1 MEIGGEKMS
10 VKNFIPMV
18 WAKEIEQN
26 REKMMVA
33 AKLCNRDYEGDIK
46 ELGDK
51 VKINGVSRPTITDY
65 DDVNGLG
72 DFERLQDQSTMLE
85 ITQSKAFHF
94 YVGDIDKRQ
103 SAGNIMNAELK
114 EAAAA
119 LAEVMDSYIYSLYKE
134 AGIKTTVDEIN
145 DSNILSVINQT
156 LGKLWKN
163 NVPTTEAVSL
173 EVTPEFL
180 TKLQMAKLLTD
191 TDNSTLLEGGIAH
204 KLKTF
209 NIDVYMSNNL
219 PKENGKDI
227 CILRTKK
234 AISFAEQLKEIK
246 SYEPQNFFGEAV
258 KGLQVYG
265 AKVIRPDEMA
275 VIKIGEYK

>member
-1 MEIGGEKMS
+1 MS
-10 VKNFIPMV
+10 TRNFKPQV
-18 WAKEIEQN
+18 WAKQIEVN

-33 AKLCNRDYEGDIK
+33 AKLCNRDYEGEIK
-46 ELGDK
+46 NLGDK
-51 VKINGVSRPTITDY
+51 VKINGVSRPTITNY
-65 DDVNGLG
+65 DDINGLG
-72 DFERLQDQSTMLE
+72 DFERLQDQSTLLE

-103 SAGNIMNAELK
+103 TAGNIMNAELT

-134 AGIKTTVDEIN
+134 AGIVTDVESLTSDNVLNIIN
-145 DSNILSVINQT
+145 DT

-163 NVPTTEAVSL
+163 NVPTTEQVSL

-180 TKLQMAKLLTD
+180 TKLQMAKLLVD
-191 TDNSTLLEGGIAH
+191 TDNSTVLQSGVSH

-219 PKENGKDI
+219 PKDKNGNDV
-227 CILRTKK
+227 CFLRTKK
-234 AISFAEQLKEIK
+234 AISFAEQLKEVK
-246 SYEPQNFFGEAV
+246 SYEPQNFFGEAI

-265 AKVIRPDEMA
+265 AKVIRPDELA
-275 VIKIGEYK
+275 VIKVAAYN

>member
-1 MEIGGEKMS
+1 MS
-10 VKNFIPMV
+10 TRNFKPIV
-18 WAKEIEQN
+18 WAKQIEQN

-33 AKLCNRDYEGDIK
+33 AKLCNRDYEGEIK
-46 ELGDK
+46 NLGDK
-51 VKINGVSRPTITDY
+51 VKINGVSRPSITNY
-65 DDVNGLG
+65 DDLNGLG

-85 ITQSKAFHF
+85 ITESKAFHF

-103 SAGNIMNAELK
+103 SAGNIMNAELT

-119 LAEVMDSYIYSLYKE
+119 LAEVMDGYIYSFYNE
-134 AGIKTTVDEIN
+134 AGIVEDVESLTCDNVLTIIN
-145 DSNILSVINQT
+145 NT

-163 NVPTTEAVSL
+163 NVPTTEQVSL

-180 TKLQMAKLLTD
+180 TKLQMAKLLVD
-191 TDNSTLLEGGIAH
+191 TDNSGVLTSGVAH

-219 PKENGKDI
+219 PKDEDGNDV
-227 CILRTKK
+227 CFLRTKK
-234 AISFAEQLKEIK
+234 AISFAEQLKEVK
-246 SYEPQNFFGEAV
+246 SYEPQNFFGEAI

-265 AKVIRPDEMA
+265 AKVIRPDELA
-275 VIKIGEYK
+275 VIKVAAYN

>member
-1 MEIGGEKMS
+1 MS
-10 VKNFIPMV
+10 VKNFKPIV
-18 WAKEIEQN
+18 WSRQIIAD
-26 REKMMVA
+26 REKMLVA
-33 AKLCNRDYEGDIK
+33 VKLCNRDYEGEIK
-46 ELGDK
+46 NLGDK

-65 DDVNGLG
+65 DDINGLG

-103 SAGNIMNAELK
+103 AAGNIYNAELK

-119 LAEVMDSYIYSLYKE
+119 LAEVMDSYVYSLYEE
-134 AGIKTTVDEIN
+134 AGIVETVSALSSDNVLSTIN
-145 DSNILSVINQT
+145 TV

-163 NVPTTEAVSL
+163 NVPTTEQVYL

-191 TDNSTLLEGGIAH
+191 TDNSTVLESGVAH

-209 NIDVYMSNNL
+209 NIDVFMSNNL
-219 PKENGKDI
+219 PKDASNNDI
-227 CILRTKK
+227 CFLRTKK
-234 AISFAEQLKEIK
+234 AISFAEQLKEVK
-246 SYEPQNFFGEAV
+246 AYEPQNFFGEAV

-265 AKVIRPDEMA
+265 AKVIRPDELA
-275 VIKIGEYK
+275 IIKIADYE

>member
-1 MEIGGEKMS
+1 MS
-10 VKNFIPMV
+10 IRNFKPMV
-18 WAKEIEQN
+18 WAKAIEQN

-33 AKLCNRDYEGDIK
+33 AKLCNRDYEGEIK
-46 ELGDK
+46 NLGDK
-51 VKINGVSRPTITDY
+51 VKINGVSRPTITSY
-65 DDVNGLG
+65 DDINGLG

-85 ITQSKAFHF
+85 ITESKAFHF

-103 SAGNIMNAELK
+103 SAGNIMDAELT

-119 LAEVMDSYIYSLYKE
+119 LAEVMDGYIYSFYNE
-134 AGIKTTVDEIN
+134 AGIVTDVESLTCDNVLNIIN
-145 DSNILSVINQT
+145 ET

-163 NVPTTEAVSL
+163 NVPTTEQVSL

-180 TKLQMAKLLTD
+180 TKLQMAKLLVD
-191 TDNSTLLEGGIAH
+191 TDNSSVLASGVSH

-219 PKENGKDI
+219 PKDEDGNDV
-227 CILRTKK
+227 CFLRTKK
-234 AISFAEQLKEIK
+234 AISFAEQLKEVK

-265 AKVIRPDEMA
+265 AKVIRPDELA
-275 VIKIGEYK
+275 VIKVAAYN

>member
-1 MEIGGEKMS
+1 MS
-10 VKNFIPMV
+10 IRNFKPMV
-18 WAKEIEQN
+18 WAKAIEQN

-33 AKLCNRDYEGDIK
+33 AKLCNRDYEGEIK
-46 ELGDK
+46 NLGDK
-51 VKINGVSRPTITDY
+51 VKINGVSRPTITSY
-65 DDVNGLG
+65 DDINGLG

-85 ITQSKAFHF
+85 ITESKAFHF

-103 SAGNIMNAELK
+103 SAGNIMDAELT

-119 LAEVMDSYIYSLYKE
+119 LAEVMDGYIYSFYKE
-134 AGIKTTVDEIN
+134 AGIVTDVESLTCDNVLTVIN
-145 DSNILSVINQT
+145 DT

-163 NVPTTEAVSL
+163 NVPTTEQVSL

-180 TKLQMAKLLTD
+180 TKLQMAKLLVD
-191 TDNSTLLEGGIAH
+191 TDNSTVLQSGVSH

-219 PKENGKDI
+219 PKDKNGKDV
-227 CILRTKK
+227 CFLRTKK
-234 AISFAEQLKEIK
+234 AISFAEQLKEVK

-265 AKVIRPDEMA
+265 AKVIRPDELA
-275 VIKIGEYK
+275 VIKVAACN

>member
-1 MEIGGEKMS
+1 MS
-10 VKNFIPMV
+10 VRNFVPTI
-18 WAKEIEQN
+18 WAKEIEKN
-26 REKMMVA
+26 RERMMVA
-33 AKLCNRDYEGDIK
+33 AKLCNRDYEGSIK

-51 VKINGVSRPTITDY
+51 VKINGVSRPTISDY
-65 DDVNGLG
+65 DDINGLG
-72 DFERLQDQSTMLE
+72 DFERLQDQSTLLE

-103 SAGNIMNAELK
+103 AAGNILNAELE

-134 AGIKTTVDEIN
+134 AGIVTNVESLTNDNVLGIIN
-145 DSNILSVINQT
+145 ET

-163 NVPTTEAVSL
+163 NVPTTEQVSL
-173 EVTPEFL
+173 EVSPEFL
-180 TKLQMAKLLTD
+180 TKLQMAKLLVD
-191 TDNSTLLEGGIAH
+191 TDNSNVLEGGVSH

-219 PKENGKDI
+219 PKEGNKDI

-234 AISFAEQLKEIK
+234 AISFSEQLKEVK
-246 SYEPQNFFGEAV
+246 AYEPQNFFGEAV

-265 AKVIRPDEMA
+265 AKVIRPDELA
-275 VIKIGEYK
+275 VIKIAAYN

>member
-1 MEIGGEKMS
+1 MS
-10 VKNFIPMV
+10 IRNFKPMV
-18 WAKEIEQN
+18 WAKAIEQN

-33 AKLCNRDYEGDIK
+33 AKLCNRDYEGEIK
-46 ELGDK
+46 NLGDK
-51 VKINGVSRPTITDY
+51 VKINGVSRPTITSY
-65 DDVNGLG
+65 DDINGLG

-85 ITQSKAFHF
+85 ITESKAFHF

-103 SAGNIMNAELK
+103 SAGNIMDAELT

-119 LAEVMDSYIYSLYKE
+119 LAEVMDGYIYSFYKE
-134 AGIKTTVDEIN
+134 AGIVTDVESLTCDNVLTVIN
-145 DSNILSVINQT
+145 DT

-163 NVPTTEAVSL
+163 NVPTTEQVSL

-180 TKLQMAKLLTD
+180 TKLQMAKLLVD
-191 TDNSTLLEGGIAH
+191 TDNSTVLQSGVSH

-219 PKENGKDI
+219 PKDKNGKDV
-227 CILRTKK
+227 CFLRTKK
-234 AISFAEQLKEIK
+234 AISFAEQLKEVK

-265 AKVIRPDEMA
+265 AKVIRPDELA
-275 VIKIGEYK
+275 VIKVAAYN

>member
-1 MEIGGEKMS
+1 MS
-10 VKNFIPMV
+10 TRNFKPLV
-18 WAKEIEQN
+18 WAKAIEIN

-46 ELGDK
+46 NLGDK
-51 VKINGVSRPTITDY
+51 VKINGVSRPTITNY
-65 DDVNGLG
+65 DDTNGLG

-85 ITQSKAFHF
+85 ITESKAFHF

-103 SAGNIMNAELK
+103 SAGNIMDAELT

-119 LAEVMDSYIYSLYKE
+119 LAEVMDSYIYSFYKE
-134 AGIKTTVDEIN
+134 AGIVTDVDSLTCENVLTIIN
-145 DSNILSVINQT
+145 DT

-163 NVPTTEAVSL
+163 NVPTTEQVSL

-180 TKLQMAKLLTD
+180 TKLQMAKLLVD
-191 TDNSTLLEGGIAH
+191 TDNSTVLQGGVTH

-219 PKENGKDI
+219 PKDKDGNDV
-227 CILRTKK
+227 CFLRTKK
-234 AISFAEQLKEIK
+234 AISFAEQLKEVK

-265 AKVIRPDEMA
+265 AKVIRPDELA
-275 VIKIGEYK
+275 VIKVAAYN

>member
-1 MEIGGEKMS
+1 MS
-10 VKNFIPMV
+10 IKNFKPIV
-18 WAKEIEQN
+18 WAKAIEQN

-33 AKLCNRDYEGDIK
+33 AKLCNRDYEGEIK
-46 ELGDK
+46 NLGDK
-51 VKINGVSRPTITDY
+51 VKINGVSRPTITSY
-65 DDVNGLG
+65 DDINGLG

-85 ITQSKAFHF
+85 ITESKAFHF

-103 SAGNIMNAELK
+103 SAGNIMDAELT

-119 LAEVMDSYIYSLYKE
+119 LAEVMDGYIYSFYKE
-134 AGIKTTVDEIN
+134 AGIVTDVESLTCDNVLTVIN
-145 DSNILSVINQT
+145 DT

-163 NVPTTEAVSL
+163 NVPTTEQVSL

-180 TKLQMAKLLTD
+180 TKLQMAKLLVD
-191 TDNSTLLEGGIAH
+191 TDNSSVLTSGVSH

-219 PKENGKDI
+219 PKDKNGKDV
-227 CILRTKK
+227 CFLRTKK
-234 AISFAEQLKEIK
+234 AISFAEQLKEVK

-265 AKVIRPDEMA
+265 AKVIRPDELA
-275 VIKIGEYK
+275 VIKVAAYN

>member
-1 MEIGGEKMS
+1 MS
-10 VKNFIPMV
+10 IRNFVPLV

-26 REKMMVA
+26 RENMMVA
-33 AKLCNRDYEGDIK
+33 TKLCNRDYEGDIK

-85 ITQSKAFHF
+85 ITESKAFHF

-119 LAEVMDSYIYSLYKE
+119 LAEVMDSYVYSLYDE
-134 AGIKTTVDEIN
+134 AGIVTEVDSLNEDN
-145 DSNILSVINQT
+145 VLSVINET

-163 NVPTTEAVSL
+163 NVPTTETVSL

-180 TKLQMAKLLTD
+180 TKLQMAKLLVD
-191 TDNSTLLEGGIAH
+191 TDNSGVLEGGISH

-219 PKENGKDI
+219 PNEDGTDI

-246 SYEPQNFFGEAV
+246 AYEPQNFFGEAV

-265 AKVIRPDEMA
+265 AKVIRPDELA
-275 VIKIGEYK
+275 VIKVAAYN

>member
-1 MEIGGEKMS
+1 MS
-10 VKNFIPMV
+10 TRNFKPLV
-18 WAKEIEQN
+18 WAKQIEIN

-46 ELGDK
+46 NLGDK
-51 VKINGVSRPTITDY
+51 VKINGVSRPTITNY
-65 DDVNGLG
+65 DDTNGLG

-103 SAGNIMNAELK
+103 AAGNILNAELT

-119 LAEVMDSYIYSLYKE
+119 LAEVMDSYIYSFYKE
-134 AGIKTTVDEIN
+134 AGIVTDVESLTCDNVLTIIN
-145 DSNILSVINQT
+145 DT

-163 NVPTTEAVSL
+163 NVPTTEQVSL

-180 TKLQMAKLLTD
+180 TKLQMAKLLID
-191 TDNSTLLEGGIAH
+191 TDNSTVLQSGVSH

-219 PKENGKDI
+219 PKDKNGKDV
-227 CILRTKK
+227 CFLRTKK
-234 AISFAEQLKEIK
+234 AISFAEQLKEVK
-246 SYEPQNFFGEAV
+246 SYEPQNFFGEAI

-265 AKVIRPDEMA
+265 AKVIRPDELA
-275 VIKIGEYK
+275 VIKVAAYN

>member
-1 MEIGGEKMS
+1 MS
-10 VKNFIPMV
+10 IRNFKPMV
-18 WAKEIEQN
+18 WAKAIEQN

-33 AKLCNRDYEGDIK
+33 AKLCNRDYEGEIK
-46 ELGDK
+46 NLGDK
-51 VKINGVSRPTITDY
+51 VKINGVSRPTITSY
-65 DDVNGLG
+65 DDINGLG
-72 DFERLQDQSTMLE
+72 EFERLQDQSTMLE
-85 ITQSKAFHF
+85 ITESKAFHF

-103 SAGNIMNAELK
+103 SAGNIMDAELT

-119 LAEVMDSYIYSLYKE
+119 LAEVMDGYIYSFYNE
-134 AGIKTTVDEIN
+134 AGIVTDVESLTCDNVLTIIN
-145 DSNILSVINQT
+145 ET

-163 NVPTTEAVSL
+163 NVPTTEQVSL

-180 TKLQMAKLLTD
+180 TKLQMAKLLVD
-191 TDNSTLLEGGIAH
+191 TDNSSVLASGVSH

-219 PKENGKDI
+219 PKDEDGNDV
-227 CILRTKK
+227 CFLRTKK
-234 AISFAEQLKEIK
+234 AISFAEQLKEVK

-265 AKVIRPDEMA
+265 AKVIRPDELA
-275 VIKIGEYK
+275 VIKVAAYN

>member
-1 MEIGGEKMS
+1 MS
-10 VKNFIPMV
+10 IRNFVPLV
-18 WAKEIEQN
+18 WAKEIELN
-26 REKMMVA
+26 RENMMVA
-33 AKLCNRDYEGDIK
+33 TKLCNRDYEGDIK

-119 LAEVMDSYIYSLYKE
+119 LAEVMDSYVYSLYDE
-134 AGIKTTVDEIN
+134 AGIVTEVDSLNEDN
-145 DSNILSVINQT
+145 VLSVINET

-180 TKLQMAKLLTD
+180 TKLQMAKLLVD
-191 TDNSTLLEGGIAH
+191 TDNSGVLEGGISH

-219 PKENGKDI
+219 PNEDGTDI

-246 SYEPQNFFGEAV
+246 AYEPQNFFGEAV

-265 AKVIRPDEMA
+265 AKVIRPDELA
-275 VIKIGEYK
+275 VIKVAAYN

>member
-1 MEIGGEKMS
+1 MS
-10 VKNFIPMV
+10 IRNFKPLV
-18 WAKEIEQN
+18 WAKAIEQN

-33 AKLCNRDYEGDIK
+33 AKLCNRDYEGEIK
-46 ELGDK
+46 NLGDK
-51 VKINGVSRPTITDY
+51 VKINGVSRPTITSY
-65 DDVNGLG
+65 DDINGLG
-72 DFERLQDQSTMLE
+72 EFERLQDQSTMLE
-85 ITQSKAFHF
+85 ITESKAFHF

-103 SAGNIMNAELK
+103 SAGNIMDAELT

-119 LAEVMDSYIYSLYKE
+119 LAEVMDGYIYSFYNE
-134 AGIKTTVDEIN
+134 AGIVTDVESLTCDNVLTIIN
-145 DSNILSVINQT
+145 ET

-163 NVPTTEAVSL
+163 NVPTTEQVSL

-180 TKLQMAKLLTD
+180 TKLQMAKLLVD
-191 TDNSTLLEGGIAH
+191 TDNSSVLTSGVSH

-219 PKENGKDI
+219 PKDEDGNDV
-227 CILRTKK
+227 CFLRTKK
-234 AISFAEQLKEIK
+234 AISFAEQLKEVK

-265 AKVIRPDEMA
+265 AKVIRPDELA
-275 VIKIGEYK
+275 VIKVAAYN

>member
-1 MEIGGEKMS
+1 MS
-10 VKNFIPMV
+10 IRNFKPMV
-18 WAKEIEQN
+18 WAKEIEKN
-26 REKMMVA
+26 REMMMVA
-33 AKLCNRDYEGDIK
+33 AKLCNRDYEGEIK
-46 ELGDK
+46 NLGDK
-51 VKINGVSRPTITDY
+51 VKINGVSRPTITNY
-65 DDVNGLG
+65 DDTNGLG

-103 SAGNIMNAELK
+103 AAGNILNAELT

-119 LAEVMDSYIYSLYKE
+119 LAEVMDSYIYSFYKE
-134 AGIKTTVDEIN
+134 AGIVTDVESLTCDNVLTIIN
-145 DSNILSVINQT
+145 DT

-163 NVPTTEAVSL
+163 NVPTTEQVSL

-180 TKLQMAKLLTD
+180 TKLQMAKLLID
-191 TDNSTLLEGGIAH
+191 TDNSTVLQGGVSH

-219 PKENGKDI
+219 PKDKDGNDV
-227 CILRTKK
+227 CFLRTKK
-234 AISFAEQLKEIK
+234 AISFAEQLKEVK

-265 AKVIRPDEMA
+265 AKVIRPDELA
-275 VIKIGEYK
+275 VIKVAAYN

>member
-1 MEIGGEKMS
+1 MS
-10 VKNFIPMV
+10 TRNFKPQV
-18 WAKEIEQN
+18 WAKQIEIN

-46 ELGDK
+46 NLGDK
-51 VKINGVSRPTITDY
+51 VKINGVSRPTITNY
-65 DDVNGLG
+65 DDTNGLG
-72 DFERLQDQSTMLE
+72 DFERLQDQSTLLE

-103 SAGNIMNAELK
+103 AAGNILDAELT

-119 LAEVMDSYIYSLYKE
+119 LAEVMDSYIYSFHKE
-134 AGIKTTVDEIN
+134 AGIVTDVESLTCENVLTVIN
-145 DSNILSVINQT
+145 DT

-163 NVPTTEAVSL
+163 NVPTTEQVSL

-180 TKLQMAKLLTD
+180 TKLQMAKLLVD
-191 TDNSTLLEGGIAH
+191 TDNSTVLQGGVSH

-219 PKENGKDI
+219 PKDKNGKDV
-227 CILRTKK
+227 CFLRTKK
-234 AISFAEQLKEIK
+234 AISFAEQLKEVK
-246 SYEPQNFFGEAV
+246 SYEPQNFFGEAI

-265 AKVIRPDEMA
+265 AKVIRPDELA
-275 VIKIGEYK
+275 VIKVAAYN

>member
-1 MEIGGEKMS
+1 MS
-10 VKNFIPMV
+10 IRNFKPMV
-18 WAKEIEQN
+18 WAKEIEKN
-26 REKMMVA
+26 REMMMVA

-46 ELGDK
+46 NLGDK
-51 VKINGVSRPTITDY
+51 VKINGVSRPSITDY
-65 DDVNGLG
+65 DDINGLG

-103 SAGNIMNAELK
+103 SAGNIMNAELT

-119 LAEVMDSYIYSLYKE
+119 LAEVMDAYIYSFYEE
-134 AGIKTTVDEIN
+134 AGIVTDVDSLTCDNVLTIIN
-145 DSNILSVINQT
+145 ET

-163 NVPTTEAVSL
+163 NVPTTEQVSL

-180 TKLQMAKLLTD
+180 TKLQMAKLLVD
-191 TDNSTLLEGGIAH
+191 TDNSAVLQSGVSH

-219 PKENGKDI
+219 PKDDEGNDV
-227 CILRTKK
+227 CFLRTKK
-234 AISFAEQLKEIK
+234 AISFAEQLKEVK

-265 AKVIRPDEMA
+265 AKVIRPNELA
-275 VIKIGEYK
+275 VIKVAAYN

>member
-1 MEIGGEKMS
+1 MS
-10 VKNFIPMV
+10 YNNFVPHI
-18 WAKEIEQN
+18 WSTAIEQN

-33 AKLCNRDYEGDIK
+33 AQLCNRDYEGDIK

-85 ITQSKAFHF
+85 ITESKAFHF

-103 SAGNIMNAELK
+103 SAGNIMNAELT

-119 LAEVMDSYIYSLYKE
+119 LAEVMDSYIYSHYKE
-134 AGIKTTVDEIN
+134 AGITTTVDSLSTDN
-145 DSNILSVINQT
+145 VLSVINET

-163 NVPTTEAVSL
+163 NVPTTEQVSL

-180 TKLQMAKLLTD
+180 TKLQMAKLLVD
-191 TDNSTLLEGGIAH
+191 TDNSSVLAGGVVH

-219 PKENGKDI
+219 PKEGTKDI

-234 AISFAEQLKEIK
+234 AISFAEQLKEVK
-246 SYEPQNFFGEAV
+246 AYEPQNFFGEAV

-265 AKVIRPDEMA
+265 AKVIRPDELA
-275 VIKIGEYK
+275 VIKIASYK

>member
-1 MEIGGEKMS
+1 MS

>member
-1 MEIGGEKMS
+1 MS
-10 VKNFIPMV
+10 TRNFKPQV
-18 WAKEIEQN
+18 WAKQIEIN

-46 ELGDK
+46 NLGDK
-51 VKINGVSRPTITDY
+51 VKINGVSRPTITNY
-65 DDVNGLG
+65 DDINGLG
-72 DFERLQDQSTMLE
+72 DFERLQDQSTLLE

-103 SAGNIMNAELK
+103 TSGNIMDAELT

-134 AGIKTTVDEIN
+134 AGIVTDVESLTCDNVLSIIN
-145 DSNILSVINQT
+145 DT

-163 NVPTTEAVSL
+163 NVPTTEQVFL

-180 TKLQMAKLLTD
+180 TKLQMAKLLVD
-191 TDNSTLLEGGIAH
+191 TDNSTVLQGGVSH

-219 PKENGKDI
+219 PKDKDGNDV
-227 CILRTKK
+227 CFLRTKK
-234 AISFAEQLKEIK
+234 AISFAEQLKEVK
-246 SYEPQNFFGEAV
+246 SYEPQNFFGEAI

-265 AKVIRPDEMA
+265 AKVIRPDELA
-275 VIKIGEYK
+275 VIKVAAYN

>member
-1 MEIGGEKMS
+1 MS
-10 VKNFIPMV
+10 TRNFKPMV
-18 WAKEIEQN
+18 WAKAIEQN
-26 REKMMVA
+26 RERMMVA
-33 AKLCNRDYEGDIK
+33 AKLCNRDYEGEIK
-46 ELGDK
+46 NLGDK
-51 VKINGVSRPTITDY
+51 VKINGVSRPTITNY
-65 DDVNGLG
+65 DDTNGLG

-94 YVGDIDKRQ
+94 YVGDIDKRHA
-103 SAGNIMNAELK
+103 AGNILDAELT

-119 LAEVMDSYIYSLYKE
+119 LAEVMDSYIYSFHKE
-134 AGIKTTVDEIN
+134 AGIVTDVESLTCDNVLSIIN
-145 DSNILSVINQT
+145 DT

-163 NVPTTEAVSL
+163 NVPTTEQVSL

-180 TKLQMAKLLTD
+180 TKLQMAKLLVD
-191 TDNSTLLEGGIAH
+191 TDNSTVLQGGISH

-219 PKENGKDI
+219 PKDKNGKDV
-227 CILRTKK
+227 CFLRTKK
-234 AISFAEQLKEIK
+234 AISFAEQLKEVK

-265 AKVIRPDEMA
+265 AKVIRPDELA
-275 VIKIGEYK
+275 VIKVAAYN

>member
-1 MEIGGEKMS
+1 MS
-10 VKNFIPMV
+10 IKNFKPIV
-18 WAKEIEQN
+18 WAKAIEQN

-33 AKLCNRDYEGDIK
+33 AKLCNRDYEGEIK
-46 ELGDK
+46 NLGDK
-51 VKINGVSRPTITDY
+51 VKINGVSRPTITSY
-65 DDVNGLG
+65 DDINGLG

-85 ITQSKAFHF
+85 ITESKAFHF

-103 SAGNIMNAELK
+103 SAGNIMDAELT

-119 LAEVMDSYIYSLYKE
+119 LAEVMDGYIYSFYKE
-134 AGIKTTVDEIN
+134 AGIVTDVESLTCDNVLTIIN
-145 DSNILSVINQT
+145 DT

-163 NVPTTEAVSL
+163 NVPTTEQVSL

-180 TKLQMAKLLTD
+180 TKLQMAKLLVD
-191 TDNSTLLEGGIAH
+191 TDNSSVLTSGVSH

-219 PKENGKDI
+219 PKDKNGKDV
-227 CILRTKK
+227 CFLRTKK
-234 AISFAEQLKEIK
+234 AISFAEQLKEVK

-265 AKVIRPDEMA
+265 AKVIRPDELA
-275 VIKIGEYK
+275 VIKVAAYN

>member
-1 MEIGGEKMS
+1 MS
-10 VKNFIPMV
+10 VRNFKPIV
-18 WAKEIEQN
+18 WAKEIELN

-33 AKLCNRDYEGDIK
+33 AKLCNRDYEGEIK

-51 VKINGVSRPTITDY
+51 VKINGVSRPTISDY

-103 SAGNIMNAELK
+103 SAGNIMNAELT

-119 LAEVMDSYIYSLYKE
+119 LAEVMDSYIYSLYKD
-134 AGIKTTVDEIN
+134 AGIVTNVDSLTDEN
-145 DSNILSVINQT
+145 VLNVINRT

-163 NVPTTEAVSL
+163 NVPTTEQVSL

-180 TKLQMAKLLTD
+180 TKLQMAKLLND
-191 TDNSTLLEGGIAH
+191 TDNSSTLASGISH

-219 PKENGKDI
+219 PKEGTSDI

-234 AISFAEQLKEIK
+234 AISFAEQLKEVK
-246 SYEPQNFFGEAV
+246 AYEPHNFFGEAV

-265 AKVIRPDEMA
+265 AKVIRPDELA
-275 VIKIGEYK
+275 VIKIDAYN

>member
-1 MEIGGEKMS
+1 MS
-10 VKNFIPMV
+10 TRNFKPQV
-18 WAKEIEQN
+18 WAKQIEIN

-46 ELGDK
+46 NLGDK
-51 VKINGVSRPTITDY
+51 VKINGVSRPTITNY
-65 DDVNGLG
+65 DDINGLG
-72 DFERLQDQSTMLE
+72 DFERLQDQSTLLE

-103 SAGNIMNAELK
+103 TSGNIMDAELT

-134 AGIKTTVDEIN
+134 AGIVTDVESLTCDNVLSIIN
-145 DSNILSVINQT
+145 DT

-163 NVPTTEAVSL
+163 NVPTTEQVSL

-180 TKLQMAKLLTD
+180 TKLQMAKLLVD
-191 TDNSTLLEGGIAH
+191 TDNSTVLQGGVSH

-219 PKENGKDI
+219 PKDKNGNDV
-227 CILRTKK
+227 CFLRTKK
-234 AISFAEQLKEIK
+234 AISFAEQLKEVK
-246 SYEPQNFFGEAV
+246 SYEPQNFFGEAI

-265 AKVIRPDEMA
+265 AKVIRPDELA
-275 VIKIGEYK
+275 VIKVAAYN

>member
-1 MEIGGEKMS
+1 MS
-10 VKNFIPMV
+10 TRNFKPIV
-18 WAKEIEQN
+18 WAKQIEQN

-33 AKLCNRDYEGDIK
+33 AKLCNRDYEGEIK
-46 ELGDK
+46 NLGDK
-51 VKINGVSRPTITDY
+51 VKINGVSRPSITNY
-65 DDVNGLG
+65 DDLNGLG

-85 ITQSKAFHF
+85 ITESKAFHF

-103 SAGNIMNAELK
+103 SAGNIMNAELT

-119 LAEVMDSYIYSLYKE
+119 LAEVMDGYIYSFYNE
-134 AGIKTTVDEIN
+134 AGIVEDVESLTCDNVLTIIN
-145 DSNILSVINQT
+145 NT

-163 NVPTTEAVSL
+163 NVPTTEQVSL

-180 TKLQMAKLLTD
+180 TKLQMAKLLVD
-191 TDNSTLLEGGIAH
+191 TDNSGILTSGVAH

-219 PKENGKDI
+219 PKDEDGNDV
-227 CILRTKK
+227 CFLRTKK
-234 AISFAEQLKEIK
+234 AISFAEQLKEVK
-246 SYEPQNFFGEAV
+246 SYEPQNFFGEAI

-265 AKVIRPDEMA
+265 AKVIRPDELA
-275 VIKIGEYK
+275 VIKVAAYN

>member
-1 MEIGGEKMS
+1 MS
-10 VKNFIPMV
+10 TRNFKPLV
-18 WAKEIEQN
+18 WAKEIELN

-33 AKLCNRDYEGDIK
+33 AKLCNRDYEGEIK
-46 ELGDK
+46 NLGDK
-51 VKINGVSRPTITDY
+51 VKINGVSRPTITNY
-65 DDVNGLG
+65 DDKNGLG

-103 SAGNIMNAELK
+103 TAGNIMDAELT

-119 LAEVMDSYIYSLYKE
+119 LAEVMDSYIYSFYKE
-134 AGIKTTVDEIN
+134 AGIVTDVDSLTCDNVLKIIN
-145 DSNILSVINQT
+145 DT

-163 NVPTTEAVSL
+163 NVPTTEQVSL

-180 TKLQMAKLLTD
+180 TKLQMAKLLVD
-191 TDNSTLLEGGIAH
+191 TDNSAVLQGGVTH

-219 PKENGKDI
+219 PKDKNGNDV
-227 CILRTKK
+227 CFLRTKK
-234 AISFAEQLKEIK
+234 AISFAEQLKEVK

-265 AKVIRPDEMA
+265 AKVIRPDELA
-275 VIKIGEYK
+275 VIKVAAYN

>member
-1 MEIGGEKMS
+1 MS

-18 WAKEIEQN
+18 WAKAIEQN

-33 AKLCNRDYEGDIK
+33 AKLCNRDYEGEIK

-65 DDVNGLG
+65 DDINGLG
-72 DFERLQDQSTMLE
+72 EFERLQDQSTMLE

-103 SAGNIMNAELK
+103 SAGNIMNAELT

-134 AGIKTTVDEIN
+134 AGITTTVDSIT
-145 DSNILSVINQT
+145 DANILTVINQT

-163 NVPTTEAVSL
+163 NVPTTEPVSL

-191 TDNSTLLEGGIAH
+191 TDNSKVLEGGIAH

-219 PKENGKDI
+219 PKDNGKDI

>member
-1 MEIGGEKMS
+1 MS
-10 VKNFIPMV
+10 IRNFKPLV
-18 WAKEIEQN
+18 WAKEIEKN
-26 REKMMVA
+26 REMMMVA
-33 AKLCNRDYEGDIK
+33 AKLCNRDYEGEIK
-46 ELGDK
+46 NLGDK

-65 DDVNGLG
+65 DDINGLG

-85 ITQSKAFHF
+85 ITESKAFHF

-103 SAGNIMNAELK
+103 SAGNIMNAELT

-119 LAEVMDSYIYSLYKE
+119 LAEVMDGYIYSFYNE
-134 AGIKTTVDEIN
+134 AGIVKEVESLTCDNVLTIIN
-145 DSNILSVINQT
+145 ET
-156 LGKLWKN
+156 LGELWKK
-163 NVPTTEAVSL
+163 NVPTTEQVSL

-180 TKLQMAKLLTD
+180 TKLQMAKLLVD
-191 TDNSTLLEGGIAH
+191 TDNSSVLTSGVSH

-219 PKENGKDI
+219 PKDADGRDV
-227 CILRTKK
+227 CFLRTKK
-234 AISFAEQLKEIK
+234 AISFAEQLKEVK

-265 AKVIRPDEMA
+265 AKVIRPDELA
-275 VIKIGEYK
+275 VIKVAEYK

>member
-1 MEIGGEKMS
+1 MS
-10 VKNFIPMV
+10 TRNFKPIV
-18 WAKEIEQN
+18 WAKEIELN

-33 AKLCNRDYEGDIK
+33 AKLCNRDYEGEIK
-46 ELGDK
+46 NLGDK
-51 VKINGVSRPTITDY
+51 VKINGVSRPTITSY
-65 DDVNGLG
+65 DDINGLG

-85 ITQSKAFHF
+85 ITESKAFHF

-103 SAGNIMNAELK
+103 SAGNIMDAELT

-119 LAEVMDSYIYSLYKE
+119 LAEVMDGYIYSFYNE
-134 AGIKTTVDEIN
+134 AGIVTDVDELNTENVLSIIN
-145 DSNILSVINQT
+145 DT

-163 NVPTTEAVSL
+163 NVPTTEQVSL

-180 TKLQMAKLLTD
+180 TKLQMAKLLVD
-191 TDNSTLLEGGIAH
+191 TDNSSVLAGGISH

-219 PKENGKDI
+219 PKDKDGKDV
-227 CILRTKK
+227 CFLRTKK
-234 AISFAEQLKEIK
+234 AISFAEQLKEVK

-265 AKVIRPDEMA
+265 AKVIRPDELA
-275 VIKIGEYK
+275 VIKVAAYN

>member
-1 MEIGGEKMS
+1 MS
-10 VKNFIPMV
+10 YNNFVPHI
-18 WAKEIEQN
+18 WSTAIEQN
-26 REKMMVA
+26 RERMMVA
-33 AKLCNRDYEGDIK
+33 AQLCNRDYEGDIK

-85 ITQSKAFHF
+85 ITESKAFHF

-103 SAGNIMNAELK
+103 SAGNIMNAELT

-119 LAEVMDSYIYSLYKE
+119 LAEVMDSYIYSHYKE
-134 AGIKTTVDEIN
+134 AGINTTVSELTADN
-145 DSNILSVINQT
+145 VLSVINET

-163 NVPTTEAVSL
+163 NVPTTEQVSL

-180 TKLQMAKLLTD
+180 TKLQMAKLLAD
-191 TDNSTLLEGGIAH
+191 TDNSSTLAGGVAH

-219 PKENGKDI
+219 PKEGTKDI

-234 AISFAEQLKEIK
+234 AISFAEQLKEVK
-246 SYEPQNFFGEAV
+246 AYEPQNFFGEAV

-265 AKVIRPDEMA
+265 AKVIRPDELA
-275 VIKIGEYK
+275 VIKIASYK

>member
-1 MEIGGEKMS
+1 MS
-10 VKNFIPMV
+10 IRNFKPIV
-18 WAKEIEQN
+18 WAKAIEQN

-33 AKLCNRDYEGDIK
+33 AKLCNRDYEGEIK
-46 ELGDK
+46 NLGDK
-51 VKINGVSRPTITDY
+51 VKINGVSRPTITSY
-65 DDVNGLG
+65 DDINGLG

-85 ITQSKAFHF
+85 ITESKAFHF

-103 SAGNIMNAELK
+103 SAGNIMDAELT

-119 LAEVMDSYIYSLYKE
+119 LAEVMDGYIYSFYKE
-134 AGIKTTVDEIN
+134 AGIVTDVESLTCDNVLTIIN
-145 DSNILSVINQT
+145 ET

-163 NVPTTEAVSL
+163 NVPTTEQVSL

-180 TKLQMAKLLTD
+180 TKLQMAKLLVD
-191 TDNSTLLEGGIAH
+191 TDNSSVLTSGVSH

-219 PKENGKDI
+219 PKDKDGNDV
-227 CILRTKK
+227 CFLRTKK
-234 AISFAEQLKEIK
+234 AISFAEQLKEVK

-265 AKVIRPDEMA
+265 AKVIRPDELA
-275 VIKIGEYK
+275 VIKVAAYN

>member
-1 MEIGGEKMS
+1 MS
-10 VKNFIPMV
+10 TRNFKPMV
-18 WAKEIEQN
+18 WAKAIEQN
-26 REKMMVA
+26 RERMMVA
-33 AKLCNRDYEGDIK
+33 AKLCNRDYEGEIK
-46 ELGDK
+46 NLGDK
-51 VKINGVSRPTITDY
+51 VKINGVSRPTITNY
-65 DDVNGLG
+65 DDTNGLG

-103 SAGNIMNAELK
+103 AAGNILDAELT

-119 LAEVMDSYIYSLYKE
+119 LAEVMDSYIYSFHKE
-134 AGIKTTVDEIN
+134 AGIVTDVESLTCDNVLSIIN
-145 DSNILSVINQT
+145 DT

-163 NVPTTEAVSL
+163 NVPTTEQVSL

-180 TKLQMAKLLTD
+180 TKLQMAKLLVD
-191 TDNSTLLEGGIAH
+191 TDNSTVLQGGISH

-219 PKENGKDI
+219 PKDKNGKDV
-227 CILRTKK
+227 CFLRTKK
-234 AISFAEQLKEIK
+234 AISFAEQLKEVK

-265 AKVIRPDEMA
+265 AKVIRPDELA
-275 VIKIGEYK
+275 VIKVAAYN

>member
-1 MEIGGEKMS
+1 MS
-10 VKNFIPMV
+10 YNNFVPHL
-18 WAKEIEQN
+18 WSTAIEQN
-26 REKMMVA
+26 RERMMVA
-33 AKLCNRDYEGDIK
+33 AQLCNRDYEGDIK

-85 ITQSKAFHF
+85 ITESKAFHF

-103 SAGNIMNAELK
+103 SAGNIMDAELT

-119 LAEVMDSYIYSLYKE
+119 LAEVMDSYIYSHYKE
-134 AGIKTTVDEIN
+134 AGITTTVDELTTDN
-145 DSNILSVINQT
+145 VLSVINET

-163 NVPTTEAVSL
+163 NVPTTEQVSL

-180 TKLQMAKLLTD
+180 TKLQMAKLLVD
-191 TDNSTLLEGGIAH
+191 TDNSFTLAGGVTH

-219 PKENGKDI
+219 PKEGTKDI

-234 AISFAEQLKEIK
+234 AISFAEQLKEVK
-246 SYEPQNFFGEAV
+246 AYEPQNFFGEAV

-265 AKVIRPDEMA
+265 AKVIRPDELA
-275 VIKIGEYK
+275 VIKIASYK

>member
-1 MEIGGEKMS
+1 MS
-10 VKNFIPMV
+10 IRNFKPMV
-18 WAKEIEQN
+18 WAKEIEKN
-26 REKMMVA
+26 REMMMVA

-46 ELGDK
+46 NLGDK
-51 VKINGVSRPTITDY
+51 VKINGVSRPSITDY
-65 DDVNGLG
+65 DDINGLG

-103 SAGNIMNAELK
+103 SAGNIMNAELT

-119 LAEVMDSYIYSLYKE
+119 LAEVMDAYIYSFYEE
-134 AGIKTTVDEIN
+134 AGIVTDVDSLTCDNVLTIIN
-145 DSNILSVINQT
+145 ET

-163 NVPTTEAVSL
+163 NVPTTEQVSL

-180 TKLQMAKLLTD
+180 TKLQMAKLLVD
-191 TDNSTLLEGGIAH
+191 TDNSAVLQSGVSH

-219 PKENGKDI
+219 PKDDEGNDV
-227 CILRTKK
+227 CFLRTKK
-234 AISFAEQLKEIK
+234 AISFAEQLKEVK

-265 AKVIRPDEMA
+265 AKVIRPDELA
-275 VIKIGEYK
+275 VIKVAAYN